1 MWSVV
6 KAQFGWRAG
15 HRGLGRGCGVG
26 AGVPLSSLGAEHVI
40 QEGGQLGTRVPGQ
53 QDGAHLTSWSLQ
65 ARPGPVGHPCLQ
77 PLLLP
82 RFGPCPS
89 FLGFEVRSRVWGWN
103 TCWASGSSSCGTQT
117 HPRSTRPPSR
127 SPRARSTC
135 AGSGCGGWRSVE
147 GGPASR
153 AGDVGEGSRQAVI
166 L

>member
-15 HRGLGRGCGVG
+15 RRGLGRGCGVG
-26 AGVPLSSLGAEHVI
+26 AKVPLSSLGAEHVI
-40 QEGGQLGTRVPGQ
+40 QEGSQLGSRVPGQ

-65 ARPGPVGHPCLQ
+65 GRSGPVTPASSHFYSPVLA
-77 PLLLP
+77 PVL
-82 RFGPCPS
+82 PS

-117 HPRSTRPPSR
+117 HPRSTRPPSH
-127 SPRARSTC
+127 SPRARSTY